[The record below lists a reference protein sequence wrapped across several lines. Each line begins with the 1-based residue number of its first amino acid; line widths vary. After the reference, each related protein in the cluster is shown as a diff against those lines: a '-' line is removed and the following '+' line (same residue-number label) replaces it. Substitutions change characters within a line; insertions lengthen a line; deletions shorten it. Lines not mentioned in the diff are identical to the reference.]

1 MSLTIEQLEFLR
13 TPRAA
18 ELLAMDLPADPLHA
32 VDVLRRHG
40 TAQEAS
46 AVATLRALRHRA
58 EASGRFPPG
67 LARGMLAS
75 DTMLQQASSY
85 ALAVWMGRSLAA
97 RAAAAGGTGIL
108 PVGPMGVSPMDPLAA
123 HVGVPGQ
130 AGTGET
136 PMRPTGKMP
145 VPRGADPAVLDLC
158 VGFGADAIGLALAG
172 FRVRGVDVSP
182 SALLCAAHNAAV
194 AGVGDRCTFE
204 QADVTQIDLPAGA
217 IVHVDPDRRAT
228 GRRTTNLADCR
239 PDVSFLRHLPGR
251 TAAGAIKLS
260 PAIDP
265 FEAGDLPVGELEYV
279 SEHGVCKQL
288 VAWWGP
294 SGSPG
299 IQMPGHLQSADGDR
313 HQSGEQHAA
322 LAPVPYAGPTPRR
335 TATILTGPLE
345 DPQAVSL
352 PSGVAPYAP
361 LQPAGEWLIEPDPAV
376 IAAQAVDDL
385 AAACGLWRLE
395 PGLAWLF
402 GDKPV
407 DTPLARSFRVL
418 ADVPGRPSDVARAVR
433 QLGGGSVEVKT
444 RGVKLDTDRLQ
455 RQLAGRGSHPLAILW
470 CRTGRKE
477 RAFIC
482 QREQK

>member
-1 MSLTIEQLEFLR
+1 
-13 TPRAA
+13 
-18 ELLAMDLPADPLHA
+18 
-32 VDVLRRHG
+32 
-40 TAQEAS
+40 
-46 AVATLRALRHRA
+46 
-58 EASGRFPPG
+58 
-67 LARGMLAS
+67 
-75 DTMLQQASSY
+75 
-85 ALAVWMGRSLAA
+85 
-97 RAAAAGGTGIL
+97 
-108 PVGPMGVSPMDPLAA
+108 MDPLAK
-123 HVGVPGQ
+123 HVGFPAQ
-130 AGTGET
+130 AG
-136 PMRPTGKMP
+136 TGKMP
-145 VPRGADPAVLDLC
+145 VPPAGEPAVLDLC

-194 AGVGDRCTFE
+194 AGVGERCTFE

-228 GRRTTNLADCR
+228 GRRTTSLADCR
-239 PDVSFLRHLPGR
+239 PDVSFLRHLPAR
-251 TAAGAIKLS
+251 TAGGAIKLS

-265 FEAGDLPVGELEYV
+265 FEAGDLPVAELEYV

-294 SGSPG
+294 SGSPAIAMAG
-299 IQMPGHLQSADGDR
+299 LLHPTGSGTQDR
-313 HQSGEQHAA
+313 PSRGSPAISMAGPVRSE
-322 LAPVPYAGPTPRR
+322 LAPIFQEGPTPRR
-335 TATILTGPLE
+335 TATILTGPVD

-352 PSGVAPYAP
+352 PSGVAPYAV
-361 LQPAGEWLIEPDPAV
+361 LQPPGEWLIEPDPAV

-407 DTPLARSFRVL
+407 DTPLARSFLVL

-455 RQLAGRGSHPLAILW
+455 RQLAGRGHRPLAILW

-482 QREQK
+482 QREQR